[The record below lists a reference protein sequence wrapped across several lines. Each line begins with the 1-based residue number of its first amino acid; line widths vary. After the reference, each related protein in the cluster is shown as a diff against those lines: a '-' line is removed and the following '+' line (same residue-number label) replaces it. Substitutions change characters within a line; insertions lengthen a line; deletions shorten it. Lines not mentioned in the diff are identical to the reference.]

1 MPPNP
6 PLRLGTRG
14 SRLALWQAHL
24 VRDLIQDLASGTDDV
39 PAVEIVEIETSG
51 DRIQDV
57 ALSAAGGRDFFTK
70 DIEEALLEGRIDF
83 AVHSLKDLATGL
95 PDGLVL
101 ASVLERADPRDALVA
116 PAGTSL
122 ASLPEGAR
130 IGTSSLRRT
139 AFLRA
144 ARPDLEVAGLRG
156 NVPTRVGKLDAG
168 DYDAILLAT
177 AGLERL
183 GMGERIAERIDTDV
197 LTPAPAQGAIGLEAR
212 AGDTRTLDVITR
224 LQHPATRAETDAE
237 RALLRTLEGGCSVP
251 IGALGRIA
259 GDRLTLIGR
268 VASLDG
274 TRVIRGRLEGAVE
287 DAVALGEALARGLA
301 ADGADDLLAA
311 VRAEASA

>member
-1 MPPNP
+1 VAGLGDAP
-6 PLRLGTRG
+6 PL
-14 SRLALWQAHL
+14 
-24 VRDLIQDLASGTDDV
+24 
-39 PAVEIVEIETSG
+39 EIVEIETSG

-57 ALSAAGGRDFFTK
+57 PLSAAGGRDFFTK
-70 DIEEALLEGRIDF
+70 DIETALIDDRIDF
-83 AVHSLKDLATGL
+83 AVHSLKDLATQL

-116 PAGTSL
+116 EPGTTMD
-122 ASLPEGAR
+122 SLPEGAS

-144 ARPDLEVAGLRG
+144 ARPDIRVAGLRG

-168 DYDAILLAT
+168 NYDAILLAT

-183 GMGERIAERIDTDV
+183 GMGDRIAERLDPDV
-197 LTPAPAQGAIGLEAR
+197 MTPAPAQGAIGLEAR
-212 AGDTRTLDVITR
+212 DGDDRTLDVLRRLEHSITR
-224 LQHPATRAETDAE
+224 SETDAE

-251 IGALGRIA
+251 IGALGRVA
-259 GDRLTLIGR
+259 GDRLTLVGR

-274 TRVIRGRLEGAVE
+274 SRVISGRLQGDVE
-287 DAVALGEALARGLA
+287 DAFELGVALARGLA
-301 ADGADDLLAA
+301 ADGADALLDE

>member
-14 SRLALWQAHL
+14 SRLALWQAHH
-24 VRDLIQDLASGTDDV
+24 VRDLLAGV
-39 PAVEIVEIETSG
+39 EGAPAVEIVEIETSG

-57 ALSAAGGRDFFTK
+57 PLSAAGGRDFFTK

-83 AVHSLKDLATGL
+83 AVHSLKDLATRL
-95 PDGLVL
+95 PEGLVL

-116 PAGTSL
+116 APGTTVS
-122 ASLPEGAR
+122 SLPRGAR

-144 ARPDLEVAGLRG
+144 ARPDIEVAGLRG
-156 NVPTRVGKLDAG
+156 NVPTRVGKLDDG
-168 DYDAILLAT
+168 HYDAILLAT

-183 GMGERIAERIDTDV
+183 GMGDRIAERIDPEV

-212 AGDTRTLDVITR
+212 AGDARTLDALAP
-224 LQHPATRAETDAE
+224 LQHAVTRAETDAE

-251 IGALGRIA
+251 IGALGRVD
-259 GDRLTLIGR
+259 GDRLTLVGR

-274 TRVIRGRLEGAVE
+274 TRVIGGRLEGDVE
-287 DAVALGEALARGLA
+287 DAAELGETLARGLA
-301 ADGADDLLAA
+301 ADGADVLLDA

>member
-1 MPPNP
+1 MDGAP
-6 PLRLGTRG
+6 
-14 SRLALWQAHL
+14 
-24 VRDLIQDLASGTDDV
+24 DI
-39 PAVEIVEIETSG
+39 EIVEIVTSG
-51 DRIQDV
+51 DLIQDV
-57 ALSAAGGRDFFTK
+57 ALSAVGGRDFFTK
-70 DIEEALLEGRIDF
+70 DIEEALLDDRIDF
-83 AVHSLKDLATGL
+83 AVHSLKDLATRL

-116 PAGTSL
+116 PPGASLTSL
-122 ASLPEGAR
+122 PDGAR

-183 GMGERIAERIDTDV
+183 GMGDRIAERIDPDV

-212 AGDTRTLDVITR
+212 AGDDRTLQVLAALEHAR
-224 LQHPATRAETDAE
+224 TRAETDAE
-237 RALLRTLEGGCSVP
+237 RALLSTLEGGCSVP
-251 IGALGRIA
+251 IGALGRVA
-259 GDRLTLIGR
+259 GDRLSLVGR

-274 TRVIRGRLEGAVE
+274 TRVISGRMEGPVE
-287 DAVALGEALARGLA
+287 DAVDLGTALARGLA
-301 ADGADDLLAA
+301 ADGADDLLDE
-311 VRAEASA
+311 VRAGASA